1 MNSINIAGNLIKDA
15 ELRAT
20 NSGDNVLTFSI
31 ADNQGAN
38 KDAIF
43 WNCSLFGK
51 RALSLQQYLSKGQS
65 VTVSG
70 SLAQRKYQDKTGQE
84 KTAFDV
90 RVVDLA
96 LQGGRKQETEQDRGI
111 KQPRQASNGQQTAQ
125 FDDDSMIPF

>member
-65 VTVSG
+65 VTVTG
-70 SLAQRKYQDKTGQE
+70 SLAQRNYQDKTGQE

-90 RVVDLA
+90 RVNDLA
-96 LQGGRKQETEQDRGI
+96 LQGGKRQEEAP
-111 KQPRQASNGQQTAQ
+111 QPKAKPKADFS
-125 FDDDSMIPF
+125 DMDSDVPF

>member
-20 NSGDNVLTFSI
+20 NSGDNVLTFAI

-65 VTVSG
+65 VTVTG

-90 RVVDLA
+90 RVNDLA
-96 LQGGRKQETEQDRGI
+96 LQGGKREEA
-111 KQPRQASNGQQTAQ
+111 PRQAAPEPKASSGFADMS
-125 FDDDSMIPF
+125 DDIPF

>member
-1 MNSINIAGNLIKDA
+1 MNSIQIAGNLIKDA

-20 NSGDNVLTFSI
+20 NSGDQVLTFAI

-51 RALSLQQYLSKGQS
+51 RALSLQNYLTKGQS

-70 SLAQRKYQDKTGQE
+70 SIAQRKYQDKTGQE
-84 KTAFDV
+84 KTAMDV
-90 RVVDLA
+90 RVNDLA
-96 LQGGRKQETEQDRGI
+96 LQGGRKQEEA
-111 KQPRQASNGQQTAQ
+111 PRQTPKSPVAAFS
-125 FDDDSMIPF
+125 DDDSMIPF